1 MNRFI
6 GIASAILL
14 VGVLAACTAT
24 DPRLEDE
31 PLTPGPVQTSIDG
44 TPSARGER
52 VVILSGANVTLPA
65 DQSVELLLIYNSTAR
80 VEGHASTV
88 MVVNGVANFVGA
100 RAKDVIAIQSQVAL
114 DDASLVAGDI
124 RGIDSSVSGATA
136 ANVSGRVRDF
146 GPDMLF
152 GWPGLGTALLL
163 AYIAFAVS
171 ALIMNSCST
180 IKIFA

>member
-14 VGVLAACTAT
+14 VGLLAACTAT

-31 PLTPGPVQTSIDG
+31 VQTFVDGTGASGPVSPAPAT
-44 TPSARGER
+44 ARGER

-65 DQSVELLLIYNSTAR
+65 DQSVELLVIYNSTAR

-88 MVVNGVANFVGA
+88 LVVNGAANFVGA

-114 DDASLVAGDI
+114 DDASRVSGDI
-124 RGIDSSVSGATA
+124 RGIDSRISGATA
-136 ANVSGRVRDF
+136 ATVSGRVRDF
-146 GPDMLF
+146 APDMLF
-152 GWPGLGTALLL
+152 DWPGLGTALLL

-171 ALIMNSCST
+171 AVIAGVIL
-180 IKIFA
+180 A